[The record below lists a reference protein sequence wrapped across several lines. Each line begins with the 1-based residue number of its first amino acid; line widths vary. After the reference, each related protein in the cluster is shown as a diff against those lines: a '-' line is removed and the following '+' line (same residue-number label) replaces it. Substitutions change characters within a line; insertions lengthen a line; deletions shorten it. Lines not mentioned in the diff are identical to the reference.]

1 MVRRFSM
8 HGSLSVSVED
18 RMLVLSGSG
27 PWNSES
33 LQLTDAGIM
42 QQVQALYGSPWGVLG
57 LFSGEA
63 VYVPEAIQKLQKQV
77 SHELTLG
84 RVATAVVLNN
94 VQAPRL
100 SQYQFELIYGS
111 QGHAV
116 EFFDQEAPARQWLLS
131 QITTAQS
138 ESRFQA

>member
-18 RMLVLSGSG
+18 RLLVLSGSG

-116 EFFDQEAPARQWLLS
+116 AFFEQEGPARQWLAS
-131 QITTAQS
+131 RITAAQS
-138 ESRFQA
+138 DSRFQA

>member
-8 HGSLSVSVED
+8 HGSLEVRVEN
-18 RMLVLSGSG
+18 RVLVLSGSG

-33 LQLTDAGIM
+33 LQLTDASIM
-42 QQVQALYGSPWGVLG
+42 QQVKALYGSPWGVLG

-63 VYVPEAIQKLQKQV
+63 VYVPEAIQTLQKQV
-77 SHELTLG
+77 SQELKLG

-100 SQYQFELIYGS
+100 SQYQFELIYS
-111 QGHAV
+111 SCGHAL
-116 EFFDQEAPARQWLLS
+116 EFFDGEAIARRWLQA
-131 QITTAQS
+131 QIAAAQS
-138 ESRFQA
+138 DARFQA